1 MELNV
6 GDIIKM
12 KNFAL
17 EIFNTMRFHESQ
29 NNNEV
34 NELDITLNE
43 SSITVSGVC
52 RNEYGGRY
60 SNEDTQD
67 INYDDLSNECVDY
80 LFSLSDKYETDKL
93 TLTF

>member
-1 MELNV
+1 MR
-6 GDIIKM
+6 
-12 KNFAL
+12 NFTL
-17 EIFNTMRFHESQ
+17 EIFNKMHYTEPQNRF
-29 NNNEV
+29 EV

-43 SSITVSGVC
+43 NSITVSGIY

-60 SNEDTQD
+60 SNDDTQD